1 MNLISI
7 TNWYILVIVDFC
19 FINIEGELI
28 IRLFEAIELS
38 NYIKTYM
45 IYVCVQMNVV
55 YELCCQWL
63 LLQNKNSKRTSIV
76 DFIEVRLFALI
87 LFLIYKYIKSLHRIP
102 FLKLLS
108 LGLSK
113 SLTLWQHLF
122 IFLFC
127 LQFSLSGA
135 KSSKAYS
142 SVESFV

>member
-1 MNLISI
+1 
-7 TNWYILVIVDFC
+7 
-19 FINIEGELI
+19 
-28 IRLFEAIELS
+28 
-38 NYIKTYM
+38 
-45 IYVCVQMNVV
+45 MNVV

-76 DFIEVRLFALI
+76 DFIEGRLFALI

-113 SLTLWQHLF
+113 SLTLLHLF